1 MNSSSSLGGQFWL
14 SLELFFPLEQMKTML
29 YLLFLEIA
37 QENCIV
43 ITQVLTKSFIQT
55 ETLWRIENTLR
66 RTFLGLCV
74 YNSLINLNWF
84 ITVIFKS
91 YLQYVLGKVLPL
103 VSVLKIF
110 FFFYKC
116 ILTFQKH
123 LWLGMWFIKIK
134 AVQIVHVYV
143 YFRRMLLCQVHSE
156 NLR

>member
-1 MNSSSSLGGQFWL
+1 MTNGNTTRHWNFFSTWANENNVILTLLRNSPRELYCYNSSFD
-14 SLELFFPLEQMKTML
+14 
-29 YLLFLEIA
+29 
-37 QENCIV
+37 
-43 ITQVLTKSFIQT
+43 KSFIQT